1 MNFDRMETQ
10 IVLHEGEELKAY
22 LDTEDNWTMFVGYN
36 LDARGV
42 DFLEEICGRKFTG
55 PYAQLTGTHEESR
68 LVLRADIKRLHH
80 VIPVHFP
87 EYAELNEVRQ
97 RVVLD
102 MAFNMGFRALGFK
115 NTIAA
120 VKRRD
125 WSTAARELY
134 KSKWARQVGDG
145 PGGKYDRCERL
156 SNMLLTGA
164 DYTK

>member
-1 MNFDRMETQ
+1 MEQ
-10 IVLHEGEELKAY
+10 QLVLHEGERLKAY

-42 DFLEEICGRKFTG
+42 EFLEEICG
-55 PYAQLTGTHEESR
+55 ASSR
-68 LVLRADIKRLHH
+68 GLRAPDGHARGVTWLVLRADIPRLHH

-87 EYAELNEVRQ
+87 DVRSSST
-97 RVVLD
+97 RCGSASCWTWRSTWASVHSGSRTPSRL
-102 MAFNMGFRALGFK
+102 
-115 NTIAA
+115 I
-120 VKRRD
+120 KRRD